1 MVTSIKYP
9 PEDDA
14 KNDFLLVGP
23 LVPIRTNW
31 LQTKFLVLNFSR
43 QSLNVSPLCKNCLS
57 DRFISDQN
65 LTLADMK
72 TCCLCLTKRSSERT
86 QSYWLPKLK
95 SVCFRKRR
103 LFFFRFLLEM
113 SESSPKRLFKIARCF
128 RSHLVSLFE
137 SIQRVTEISR
147 MMVTI
152 QNRIML
158 NTFSTQATITL

>member
-1 MVTSIKYP
+1 MITSIKYP

-31 LQTKFLVLNFSR
+31 LQTKFSVLNFSKK
-43 QSLNVSPLCKNCLS
+43 SLNVSPLCKNCLS
-57 DRFISDQN
+57 DRCISDQN

-72 TCCLCLTKRSSERT
+72 TCCLSFTKRSSERT
-86 QSYWLPKLK
+86 QSYWLPNVFGNAD
-95 SVCFRKRR
+95 S
-103 LFFFRFLLEM
+103 FFRFLLEM

-137 SIQRVTEISR
+137 S
-147 MMVTI
+147 
-152 QNRIML
+152 
-158 NTFSTQATITL
+158 F

>member
-23 LVPIRTNW
+23 LVPMRTNW
-31 LQTKFLVLNFSR
+31 LQTKFSVLNFSK
-43 QSLNVSPLCKNCLS
+43 QSLNVSPLCKTSLS

-65 LTLADMK
+65 LTLADMN
-72 TCCLCLTKRSSERT
+72 TCCLSFTKRSSERT

-103 LFFFRFLLEM
+103 LFSPLFLEV

-128 RSHLVSLFE
+128 RSHHVS
-137 SIQRVTEISR
+137 
-147 MMVTI
+147 
-152 QNRIML
+152 
-158 NTFSTQATITL
+158 